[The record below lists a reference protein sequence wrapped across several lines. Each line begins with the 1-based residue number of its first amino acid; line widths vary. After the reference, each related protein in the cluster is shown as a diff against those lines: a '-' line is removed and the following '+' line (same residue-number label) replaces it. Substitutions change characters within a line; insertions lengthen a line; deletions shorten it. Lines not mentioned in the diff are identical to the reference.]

1 MSNEI
6 IVVEAQPRVLATEHV
21 PRIAEQ
27 ARNEFVRDALSNN
40 TQRAYDGALARFRA
54 WMLEHD
60 ETQLTA
66 DVISRWIASL
76 AQQKRSVSS
85 IRQSLAA
92 VRWAMRQKNLPDVG
106 SDHLVRMTLRG
117 IARTHSADQSAP
129 KDPILRDEL
138 EKLLAAIDAT
148 HEAGSTPH
156 IYKRALVLFAW
167 TSAMRRSEIVALRW
181 KHLRYVE
188 GHGFAV
194 SVVRSKGDQT
204 GQGQDVPIPL
214 ASDPS
219 LCASRALRV
228 LREKAR
234 WFAGPNDADRPV
246 FCAMTAKGFLRAGVA
261 SADRALL
268 EHVRRIAKLAGLDPK
283 AFGMH
288 SFRSGFAT
296 EAAQRG
302 RGIER
307 IQQHLRHKS
316 ASTTARYVKRGRLFE
331 DSSANGIL

>member
-6 IVVEAQPRVLATEHV
+6 IVVEAQPRVLAAEHA
-21 PRIAEQ
+21 PRVGEE
-27 ARNEFVRDALSNN
+27 ARNEFVRDALSEN
-40 TQRAYDGALARFRA
+40 TQRAYEGALTRFRA
-54 WMLEHD
+54 WMLEHS
-60 ETQLTA
+60 ETELTA
-66 DVISRWIASL
+66 DVLSRWIAAL
-76 AQQKRSVSS
+76 AEQRRSISS

-92 VRWAMRQKNLPDVG
+92 VRWAMRQAKLPDVG
-106 SDHLVRMTLRG
+106 GDHLVRMTLRG
-117 IARTHSADQSAP
+117 IARSHRADQSAP
-129 KDPILRDEL
+129 KEPILRPEL
-138 EKLLAAIDAT
+138 ESMLAAIDASE
-148 HEAGSTPH
+148 EAGSTPH

-181 KHLRYVE
+181 RHLRYVE
-188 GHGFAV
+188 GKGFVV
-194 SVVRSKGDQT
+194 SVTRSKGDQT

-234 WFAGPNDADRPV
+234 WFAGPNDGDRPV
-246 FCAMTAKGFLRAGVA
+246 FCVMTAKGFLRVGAP

-268 EHVRRIAKLAGLDPK
+268 EHVRRIAQLAGLDPK

-296 EAAQRG
+296 EASQRG

-316 ASTTARYVKRGRLFE
+316 TATTARYVKKGRLFE
-331 DSSANGIL
+331 DSSATGML